1 MYLKCYDAQLPNGN
15 TAGRCTLPSLL
26 SSTVGKWWQ
35 KMYSSLSF
43 HASFL
48 FHPLL
53 HYKHQETY
61 PVSYCGLQCSQ
72 REQSIWGRRICIR
85 WCIMMAL
92 LARQQGTCEQVLQST
107 LPSLFSPQTL
117 LFSNF
122 SLHKGGKHGA
132 IFKMGFS
139 QHRYHAVETLPK
151 AVPGTVLPECIDQ
164 KMRRFDPS
172 FFYFPKGL
180 ILCLRRA
187 FFLPAEQ
194 GLFLHGTGNFPVPA
208 GHSTQEKEWG
218 WSVLV
223 QVSQDFKPIFS
234 IICSYTVHA
243 IAAIR
248 VRLRARGTPPRKK
261 PTKPKSL

>member
-1 MYLKCYDAQLPNGN
+1 M
-15 TAGRCTLPSLL
+15 LL
-26 SSTVGKWWQ
+26 FSSIHSCIINIKRHIQSPTVCSAPEENKAYEEEGSASDDVSWWPYWPDS
-35 KMYSSLSF
+35 KEHTS
-43 HASFL
+43 
-48 FHPLL
+48 
-53 HYKHQETY
+53 K
-61 PVSYCGLQCSQ
+61 
-72 REQSIWGRRICIR
+72 
-85 WCIMMAL
+85 
-92 LARQQGTCEQVLQST
+92 VLQPT

-117 LFSNF
+117 LFGNV
-122 SLHKGGKHGA
+122 SLHKGGKHRA

-151 AVPGTVLPECIDQ
+151 AVPSTVLLECNDQ
-164 KMRRFDPS
+164 KMRRFDLS

-194 GLFLHGTGNFPVPA
+194 GLFLLGTGSFPVPA
-208 GHSTQEKEWG
+208 GHSKQKEWG

-261 PTKPKSL
+261 PTNPKSCSRKQTAIHYHLPAAF